1 MGKKKNPY
9 PYFKISDCVIL
20 TSDYEGYPVVFLES
34 FILNIPLITTKVSD
48 YQEVEG
54 KYGYVTTKEIED
66 IYRKMKLFIQEGF
79 KIKETF
85 NVEKYNEDIIKKLEK
100 IF

>member
-1 MGKKKNPY
+1 M
-9 PYFKISDCVIL
+9 
-20 TSDYEGYPVVFLES
+20 FLES

>member
-1 MGKKKNPY
+1 
-9 PYFKISDCVIL
+9 
-20 TSDYEGYPVVFLES
+20 
-34 FILNIPLITTKVSD
+34 
-48 YQEVEG
+48 
-54 KYGYVTTKEIED
+54 
-66 IYRKMKLFIQEGF
+66 MKLFIQEGF